1 MTYGELVAMVERRA
15 HVDRREAERAIEATM
30 RTLAE
35 RLSPDEARQLAA
47 ELPPELLGWL
57 HTETPPARFD
67 VDEFLRRVADREEI
81 EVATA
86 ELRVRAVFDAVRQ
99 AISAEELGD
108 LEATLP
114 QDLHPLLLD
123 LDVITYGEFLD
134 RVAKRIGTNV
144 QGARQPTEAVLETL
158 AERIT
163 PGDVDD
169 LVAQLPVPLHEPL
182 RHGAAR
188 RNEHLDPDGFVRE
201 VAAREGSDLD
211 DARMHIRGVL
221 AVVREAAGEEY
232 TDITAQLPTRF
243 TPLLP
248 LP

>member
-1 MTYGELVAMVERRA
+1 MTYAELVAMVERRA
-15 HVDRREAERAIEATM
+15 HVDRQKAERAVEATL

-47 ELPPELLGWL
+47 QLPPELLGWL
-57 HTETPPARFD
+57 HTETPPERFD
-67 VDEFLRRVADREEI
+67 VDQFLGRVADRDDVD
-81 EVATA
+81 VATA
-86 ELRVRAVFDAVRQ
+86 ELHVRAVFDAVRQ
-99 AISAEELGD
+99 AISAEELRD

-123 LDVITYGEFLD
+123 LDVITYGDFLR
-134 RVAKRIGTNV
+134 RVAERIGSNV
-144 QGARQPTEAVLETL
+144 QGARRPSEAVLETL

-182 RHGAAR
+182 KHGAAR

-201 VAAREGSDLD
+201 VAAREGTDPD
-211 DARMHIRGVL
+211 DARMHIRAVL
-221 AVVREAAGEEY
+221 AVVREVAGEEY

>member
-1 MTYGELVAMVERRA
+1 MTYGELLAMVERRG
-15 HVDRREAERAIEATM
+15 HVDRRGAERAVEATM

-47 ELPPELLGWL
+47 QLPPELLGWL

-81 EVATA
+81 DVAAA
-86 ELRVRAVFDAVRQ
+86 ELHVRAVFDAVRQ
-99 AISAEELGD
+99 AISAEELRD

-114 QDLHPLLLD
+114 QDLRPLLLD
-123 LDVITYGEFLD
+123 LDVITDGEFMR
-134 RVAKRIGTNV
+134 RVAKRIGSDV
-144 QGARQPTEAVLETL
+144 QSARHPSEAVLETL

-169 LVAQLPVPLHEPL
+169 LVAQLPVPLHDPL
-182 RHGAAR
+182 KRGAAR

-201 VAAREGSDLD
+201 VAAREGADLD
-211 DARMHIRGVL
+211 DARMHIRAVL